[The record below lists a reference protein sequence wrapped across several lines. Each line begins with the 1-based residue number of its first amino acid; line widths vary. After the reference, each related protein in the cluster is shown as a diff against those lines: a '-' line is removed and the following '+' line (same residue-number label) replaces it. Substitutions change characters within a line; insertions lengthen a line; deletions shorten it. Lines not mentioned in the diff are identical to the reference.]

1 MVIVGSVKNLFFQK
15 IFSHIAIMPSS
26 LNINAGTVTPIVINP
41 EAIPVDSD
49 SEADLEEIQHEAAA
63 EQKQIEEAAQAKLA
77 AACEC
82 IEKKW
87 QERKVKEEEA
97 RKVEEMQ
104 KAEEEEEWKQK
115 EEEDKLVREKT
126 RKRQLEVSLSTSSQ
140 ICRRLIDYR
149 CFRNRRR
156 RGRLSGWTLMG

>member
-77 AACEC
+77 AARER
-82 IEKKW
+82 I
-87 QERKVKEEEA
+87 ERKQQEQKAKEEEA
-97 RKVEEMQ
+97 RKAEETWKAEETRKAEETQ
-104 KAEEEEEWKQK
+104 KAEEEEERKWK
-115 EEEDKLVREKT
+115 EEEDKVVREKAQT
-126 RKRQLEVSLSTSSQ
+126 RQLEVSSSTS
-140 ICRRLIDYR
+140 LI
-149 CFRNRRR
+149 FVGN
-156 RGRLSGWTLMG
+156 

>member
-1 MVIVGSVKNLFFQK
+1 MS
-15 IFSHIAIMPSS
+15 SS
-26 LNINAGTVTPIVINP
+26 LNINTGTIVPIVINP

-49 SEADLEEIQHEAAA
+49 SEADLEEIQCEVAAK
-63 EQKQIEEAAQAKLA
+63 QKRIEEAAQAKLL
-77 AACEC
+77 AACEH

-87 QERKVKEEEA
+87 KAKEEEV
-97 RKVEEMQ
+97 RKAEEVQ
-104 KAEEEEEWKQK
+104 KAEEVRKAEEEQGRKQK

-156 RGRLSGWTLMG
+156 RGRLSGWILTG

>member
-1 MVIVGSVKNLFFQK
+1 M
-15 IFSHIAIMPSS
+15 
-26 LNINAGTVTPIVINP
+26 PIVVNP

-49 SEADLEEIQHEAAA
+49 SEADLEEIQHEVVT

-77 AACEC
+77 AAREH
-82 IEKKW
+82 IEKK
-87 QERKVKEEEA
+87 QKAKEEEA
-97 RKVEEMQ
+97 QKAEEVQ
-104 KAEEEEEWKQK
+104 KAEETWKAEEEEGQKQK